1 MNKKIMTWSTYEA
14 PKVQTLDVLSEGVL
28 CGSYG
33 DANQAGRVL
42 QENDDNSWNFGF

>member
-28 CGSYG
+28 CASTGTFSINKWEEDG
-33 DANQAGRVL
+33 DAL
-42 QENDDNSWNFGF
+42 EF

>member
-28 CGSYG
+28 CQSGKFG
-33 DANQAGRVL
+33 IADWD
-42 QENDDNSWNFGF
+42 NDNESLNF

>member
-28 CGSYG
+28 CASTGTFSIK
-33 DANQAGRVL
+33 DW
-42 QENDDNSWNFGF
+42 EDDNDSLDF

>member
-28 CGSYG
+28 CGSY
-33 DANQAGRVL
+33 DTA
-42 QENDDNSWNFGF
+42 NFGYEDNELGEI

>member
-33 DANQAGRVL
+33 DANDAGKEL
-42 QENDDNSWNFGF
+42 QETNLWNF

>member
-28 CGSYG
+28 CASTGKFSI
-33 DANQAGRVL
+33 
-42 QENDDNSWNFGF
+42 NDWDTDNESLNF

>member
-28 CGSYG
+28 CASTGGTFSINKWEEE
-33 DANQAGRVL
+33 DEAL
-42 QENDDNSWNFGF
+42 EF

>member
-28 CGSYG
+28 CASTGKFSIN
-33 DANQAGRVL
+33 DW
-42 QENDDNSWNFGF
+42 ENDGESLDF

>member
-28 CGSYG
+28 CASGDYFLGGGGVYG
-33 DANQAGRVL
+33 VDDM
-42 QENDDNSWNFGF
+42 NDNGEY

>member
-28 CGSYG
+28 CGSYDRADFG
-33 DANQAGRVL
+33 Y
-42 QENDDNSWNFGF
+42 EDNNLDEI

>member
-28 CGSYG
+28 CGSFN
-33 DANQAGRVL
+33 ASKI
-42 QENDDNSWNFGF
+42 DNAIEEDWQTL

>member
-28 CGSYG
+28 CGSFTDCSID
-33 DANQAGRVL
+33 DAT
-42 QENDDNSWNFGF
+42 EDDWGTL

>member
-28 CGSYG
+28 CGSFTVNTI
-33 DANQAGRVL
+33 DTAEE
-42 QENDDNSWNFGF
+42 ENWGTL